1 MVTVKRHQ
9 RFAKIALELAGETK
23 HSMTH
28 SLVALVVS
36 KNKVLSIGYNQ
47 PKTHPISVD
56 TPMQMLHA
64 ELDAIVRC
72 ADDDSDGAEIVV
84 ARLKSSGRPGL
95 AKPCAACQ
103 KVLRRFG
110 IRRVLYTTNSED
122 SSCPELKELKL

>member
-1 MVTVKRHQ
+1 MVTAKRYQ

-47 PKTHPISVD
+47 PKTHPISIE

-64 ELDAIVRC
+64 ELDALVRC
-72 ADDDSDGAEIVV
+72 ADDDAEGAEVV
-84 ARLKSSGRPGL
+84 VVRLKSSGRPGL
-95 AKPCAACQ
+95 SKPCGVCQ

-110 IRRVLYTTNSED
+110 VRRVLYTTNSED
-122 SSCPELKELKL
+122 PNNPELKELKL